1 MGAGKSHTL
10 RTLNAQGLFP
20 LDRFTRVDPD
30 VIKGLLPD
38 MPGYLERDRAR
49 AGALTHKE
57 SGFIA
62 EIAILEAM
70 RTSRSLVVDGTLRDT
85 AWYARWFARVRTGFS
100 HYRIAILMV
109 TAPRERVYERARRRA
124 AVTARYVERATL
136 DAAMAQ
142 APASFAAL
150 APLADFAAVFANGDD
165 DAAPQL
171 QPPLTPEAFR
181 GMWEDMPRGGGAGGR
196 DGGGAGGEGG
206 SGGVGLGVDGGGDS
220 GCVIGVN
227 AEEAPMA
234 A

>member
-62 EIAILEAM
+62 EIATLEAM
-70 RTSRSLVVDGTLRDT
+70 RASRSLVVDGTLRDT
-85 AWYARWFARVRTGFS
+85 TWYARWFARVRSGFS

-124 AVTARYVERATL
+124 AVTARSTRPWRRRPRASRRSRRSRTL
-136 DAAMAQ
+136 RPSLRMATTTRRR
-142 APASFAAL
+142 SCS
-150 APLADFAAVFANGDD
+150 
-165 DAAPQL
+165 
-171 QPPLTPEAFR
+171 R
-181 GMWEDMPRGGGAGGR
+181 R
-196 DGGGAGGEGG
+196 
-206 SGGVGLGVDGGGDS
+206 
-220 GCVIGVN
+220 
-227 AEEAPMA
+227 
-234 A
+234 